1 MSKTVL
7 TEVRGW
13 TPLIDALVQ
22 KHGVH
27 AAAVFGRMWRYCQ
40 LEDGICRA
48 SLETIADELHL
59 SRPTVTQHIETL
71 IKNGYLVDRTP
82 GRRNAPH
89 IYADTGKAQIL
100 SQFAAV
106 IREQETEKAA
116 EQPTEVERNFTPPP
130 IEVSKNFTPE
140 VPEGVKKFDTGVK
153 NLDTRCKET
162 LQPGVKNLYM
172 KRVFKRVFKIQL
184 KDTSEAAEL
193 GPDELI
199 PGTDKTPDRA
209 LKMIIGQM
217 KAEMQITAKQAFENN
232 IRDLQAFGFNNSTNE
247 FLIMAASEISALW
260 NDSRTRSTV
269 TRQLTGVLNRQ
280 VEAVFGIAT
289 GE

>member
-48 SLETIADELHL
+48 SIETIADELHL

-71 IKNGYLVDRTP
+71 VKNGYLVDRTP

-106 IREQETEKAA
+106 INEQAV
-116 EQPTEVERNFTPPP
+116 EQANQVERNFTPEAP
-130 IEVSKNFTPE
+130 EVSKNFTPE
-140 VPEGVKKFDTGVK
+140 LAEGVKKLDTGVK
-153 NLDTRCKET
+153 NLDTRCKEI

-172 KRVFKRVFKIQL
+172 KRVFKRVFKIQI

-193 GPDELI
+193 GPSDLI
-199 PGTDKTPDRA
+199 PGTDKTPERA
-209 LKMIIGQM
+209 LRMVIETM
-217 KAEMQITAKQAFENN
+217 KADVPKSAFEQN
-232 IRDLQAFGFNNSTNE
+232 IQNLSAFGYNTTTGE
-247 FLIMAASEISALW
+247 LLILAASQISALW
-260 NDSRTRSTV
+260 NDSRSRSQM
-269 TRQLTGVLNRQ
+269 TRQLTGVINRQ
-280 VEAVFGIAT
+280 VEAVFGIL